1 MIILLVLRLL
11 LIIVA
16 AGAFAT
22 FINQQQTIPDSVGQ
36 NSLVVFC
43 LMMGV
48 VLAAI
53 FADMTIKRKRVE
65 DLSALYFGLLIGF
78 MLSYMFQLAIAPVF
92 EQEFFGGI
100 GSTWQNLV
108 RILTSLL
115 FPYWCISFLLQTKD
129 DFRFIIPYVEFAR
142 ELKGGRPLVLDT
154 SALIDGR
161 IFDLVETKL
170 VDARI
175 IIPSFV
181 IQELQEIAETNDK
194 VRRGRGRRGLDIL
207 SKLQQS
213 STTNVKIHNT
223 PPHDDKLATT
233 RDQNLVEVARQF
245 SARIVTNDINL
256 NKVASVLN
264 VEVVNLNDVAN
275 ALKPKHLPGEQLRI
289 RVMKEGEG
297 MGQGVGYLDDGTM
310 VVCEHGSSQIGKE
323 IDVEVTSVL
332 QNSAGRMI
340 FARYPVTSHSHA
352 HAR

>member
-11 LIIVA
+11 LIVVA

-22 FINQQQTIPDSVGQ
+22 FINQHQGMPDSLGQ
-36 NSLVVFC
+36 NSLLIFI

-48 VLAAI
+48 VLGAI
-53 FADMTIKRKRVE
+53 FADMTIRRKRVE

-78 MLSYMFQLAIAPVF
+78 MLSYMFQLALAPVF
-92 EQEFFGGI
+92 EQEFFAGH
-100 GSTWQNLV
+100 GSTYQNMV

-129 DFRFIIPYVEFAR
+129 DFRFIIPYVEFSR

-161 IFDLVETKL
+161 IYDLVETKL
-170 VDARI
+170 VDARM

-213 STTNVKIHNT
+213 ATTNIKIHNT
-223 PPHDDKLATT
+223 PPHDDKLTTT

-245 SARIVTNDINL
+245 SGRIVTNDINL

-275 ALKPKHLPGEQLRI
+275 SLKPKHLPGEQLRI

-310 VVCEHGSSQIGKE
+310 VVCEHGAAQIGRE

-340 FARYPVTSHSHA
+340 FARYPVTAGH
-352 HAR
+352 R